1 MPKLTT
7 KYSVLALNP
16 IFWQKMTVYR
26 SQIMVYQLFSGFMI
40 FFIFLNLERILKI
53 KPGGLPPVL

>member
-40 FFIFLNLERILKI
+40 FFHFF
-53 KPGGLPPVL
+53 